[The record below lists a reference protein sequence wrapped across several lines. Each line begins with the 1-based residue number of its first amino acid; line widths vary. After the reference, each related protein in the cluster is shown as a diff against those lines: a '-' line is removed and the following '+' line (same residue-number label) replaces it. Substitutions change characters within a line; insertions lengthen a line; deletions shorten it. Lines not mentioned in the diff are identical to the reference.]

1 MAKTVEA
8 RIPGLNRLLRDLK
21 ALPKEYQDELREASK
36 DIATRHMVPAW
47 QAAAM
52 DAGPWGAKIA
62 ATIKAKRDRIPAI
75 TIGAGRKNAYSGG
88 ASVNMVR
95 YPSHA
100 GPVRDTIPKA
110 FTRTGWM
117 SRVKPLYI
125 EAAVREWGNA
135 VEKVCAEFNR
145 GRDY

>member
-1 MAKTVEA
+1 MAVVEA
-8 RIPGLNRLLRDLK
+8 YIPGLNRLLRDLK

-36 DIATRHMVPAW
+36 DIASRHMVPAW
-47 QAAAM
+47 QAAALE
-52 DAGPWGAKIA
+52 AGPWGARIA

-75 TIGAGRKNAYSGG
+75 TVGAGRKNAFSGG

-100 GPVRDTIPKA
+100 GRVRESIPAA
-110 FTRTGWM
+110 FTQTGWM
-117 SRVKPLYI
+117 SRVKPRYI
-125 EAAVREWGNA
+125 EGAVREWAAA
-135 VEKVCAEFNR
+135 VDRVCDEWGR

>member
-8 RIPGLNRLLRDLK
+8 RIPGLNNLLRDLK
-21 ALPKEYQDELREASK
+21 GLPKEYQDELREASK
-36 DIATRHMVPAW
+36 DIASRHMVPAW

-75 TIGAGRKNAYSGG
+75 TIGAGRKAFSGG
-88 ASVNMVR
+88 ATVNMVR

-100 GPVRDTIPKA
+100 GPVRDSIPQA
-110 FTRTGWM
+110 FQRTGWM
-117 SRVKPLYI
+117 SKAKPAYI
-125 EAAVREWGNA
+125 EGAIREWGKA
-135 VEKVCAEFNR
+135 IEKVCDQFNR

>member
-21 ALPKEYQDELREASK
+21 QLPKEYQDELREASK

-47 QAAAM
+47 QAAAA
-52 DAGPWGAKIA
+52 DAGPWGARIA

-75 TIGAGRKNAYSGG
+75 TVGAGRKAFTGG
-88 ASVNMVR
+88 ATVNMVR

-100 GPVRDTIPKA
+100 GPVRDTIPAA
-110 FTRTGWM
+110 FTRTDWM
-117 SRVKPLYI
+117 SKVKPAYI
-125 EAAVREWGNA
+125 EGALREWGKA
-135 VEKVCAEFNR
+135 VEKVCDEWGR